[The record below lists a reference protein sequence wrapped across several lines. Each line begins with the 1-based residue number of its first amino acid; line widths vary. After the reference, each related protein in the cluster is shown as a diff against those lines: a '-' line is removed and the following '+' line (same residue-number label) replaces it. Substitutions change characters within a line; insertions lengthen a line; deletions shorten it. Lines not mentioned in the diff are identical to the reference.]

1 MINRLPDTKTL
12 HHDSDHI
19 LIRNVSAV
27 LDTVI
32 ECPNCLSKLKRRIA
46 GVSNTPAQIRDA
58 NLMQVMSEDKH
69 KLFGS
74 RLPEKSRK
82 TNISG

>member
-46 GVSNTPAQIRDA
+46 GVSNTPAQIRDESNA
-58 NLMQVMSEDKH
+58 SNV
-69 KLFGS
+69 
-74 RLPEKSRK
+74 
-82 TNISG
+82 